1 MKVIL
6 KKENKSEI
14 DEFYNFLKSLNIK
27 DQNRIKDIMAGYKMA
42 IEAMNI
48 KGKEVS

>member
-1 MKVIL
+1 MEVIL
-6 KKENKSEI
+6 KKENKSEV

-27 DQNRIKDIMAGYKMA
+27 DQNRVKDIMTGYKMA
-42 IEAMNI
+42 VEAMNI